1 MDSSGG
7 GGGGGGFTWFPGR
20 TEGGQ
25 SSLRENNCGTLLR
38 FNEFQDP
45 NVELIL
51 K

>member
-1 MDSSGG
+1 MDSS

-25 SSLRENNCGTLLR
+25 SSLNENNCGTLLR
-38 FNEFQDP
+38 FYEFKDP

>member
-7 GGGGGGFTWFPGR
+7 REVGDLHGFQGER
-20 TEGGQ
+20 REVN
-25 SSLRENNCGTLLR
+25 RHENNCGTLLR
-38 FNEFQDP
+38 FYEFQDP

>member
-7 GGGGGGFTWFPGR
+7 EVGDLHGFQGER
-20 TEGGQ
+20 
-25 SSLRENNCGTLLR
+25 SNCGTLLR
-38 FNEFQDP
+38 FYEFQDP